1 MQNVGMIGQLELLEV
16 HKHLA
21 DALITLSALVGKRD
35 ETELLPIMRYV
46 TAAQDELMQLTQKI
60 RKDGENSSSE

>member
-1 MQNVGMIGQLELLEV
+1 MLGRLELLEV

-21 DALITLSALVGKRD
+21 DALITLSALIGKRQ
-35 ETELLPIMRYV
+35 ESELLPIMRYV

-60 RKDGENSSSE
+60 RKDGDESQD